1 MSEII
6 RHVIREIYSEVLFEL
21 AQESELVDAVRED
34 LDAVGYV
41 LGENAEFAALMNSAG
56 IKGQEKSEVVRRVF
70 GGKVN
75 DLTLDF
81 LSVLAKKNRM
91 SSLFGISQKYE
102 TMFDL
107 HYDRHLVEVT
117 LSGEPDAER
126 FKELEGQLSDAIG
139 GAVKLAVDVDPEI
152 IGGIIIRKDGRMID
166 NSVRTAIRVA
176 MKTVVNESEIKIDH
190 PGESGRL

>member
-6 RHVIREIYSEVLFEL
+6 RHIIREIYSEVLFEL
-21 AQESELVDAVRED
+21 ASESELVDAVRED
-34 LDAVGYV
+34 LEAVGHV
-41 LGENAEFAALMNSAG
+41 LSDNAEFAVLMNSG
-56 IKGQEKSEVVRRVF
+56 NITGKEKSEVVRRVF

-81 LSVLAKKNRM
+81 LSVLARKNRM

-117 LSGEPDAER
+117 LAGEPGAER
-126 FKELEGQLSDAIG
+126 LQELESQLSDAIG
-139 GAVKLAVDVDPEI
+139 GAVKLAVDIDPEI

-166 NSVRTAIRVA
+166 NSVRTAIQVA
-176 MKTVVNESEIKIDH
+176 MKTVVDKSRIKAAH
-190 PGESGRL
+190 LGESA

>member
-1 MSEII
+1 MSEIV

-126 FKELEGQLSDAIG
+126 FKELEGQL
-139 GAVKLAVDVDPEI
+139 
-152 IGGIIIRKDGRMID
+152 
-166 NSVRTAIRVA
+166 
-176 MKTVVNESEIKIDH
+176 
-190 PGESGRL
+190 